1 MEENE
6 EKPDLVVWDKEKGY
20 YQKSLS
26 YGSNVSAPAINLE
39 NVGGWKQSN
48 AELANKNFKTKFDE
62 LKEEYDKLVQE
73 VQLNEL
79 VYSAKYNFTPVM
91 GQVYHLYS
99 KTDDTL
105 FLSMISPDS
114 WNQKYL
120 GSFKLDAS
128 HKWSKTE
135 IQKKS

>member
-6 EKPDLVVWDKEKGY
+6 DKPDMVVWDKEKGY
-20 YQKSLS
+20 YQKGLT
-26 YGSNVSAPAINLE
+26 YGTNVSAPAITLE

-48 AELANKNFKTKFDE
+48 VALANKNFKTKFHE
-62 LKEEYDKLVQE
+62 LKEEYDKLVNE

-91 GQVYHLYS
+91 GEIYHLYC

-105 FLSMISPDS
+105 FLSMISPNS
-114 WNQKYL
+114 WNQKYQ

-135 IQKKS
+135 SPDLS